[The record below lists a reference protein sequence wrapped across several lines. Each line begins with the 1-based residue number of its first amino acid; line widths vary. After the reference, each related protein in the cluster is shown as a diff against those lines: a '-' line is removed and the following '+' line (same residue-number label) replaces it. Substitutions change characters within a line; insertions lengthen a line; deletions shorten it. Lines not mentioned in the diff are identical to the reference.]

1 MMACAN
7 AAVTAALHRYKR
19 TVSKGGGNTAKAIDR
34 TASELTSIPPQTLLT
49 VRARVTKED

>member
-1 MMACAN
+1 MACAN

-19 TVSKGGGNTAKAIDR
+19 MVSKGGDNTAKAIDR
-34 TASELTSIPPQTLLT
+34 TAKTLLT